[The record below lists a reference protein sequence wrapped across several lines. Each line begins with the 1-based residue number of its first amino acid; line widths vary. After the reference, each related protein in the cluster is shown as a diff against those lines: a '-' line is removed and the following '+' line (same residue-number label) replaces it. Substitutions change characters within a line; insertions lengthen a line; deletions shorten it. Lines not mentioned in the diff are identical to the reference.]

1 LSATPQLVKDLAPEL
16 AAQGDPRIALFI
28 TMAEVQVDEDR
39 WGPLADMGTAYL
51 TAHLLTVAGATAG
64 GGVGSA
70 GPVLSET
77 VGRVSRSYAS
87 TVSSSAYVDSLGA
100 TRYGREFSRLRG
112 LLSLTPEV
120 L

>member
-1 LSATPQLVKDLAPEL
+1 
-16 AAQGDPRIALFI
+16 
-28 TMAEVQVDEDR
+28 
-39 WGPLADMGTAYL
+39 
-51 TAHLLTVAGATAG
+51 
-64 GGVGSA
+64 
-70 GPVLSET
+70 